1 MSFNLRE
8 EPVIFVG
15 LNHDFVP
22 YSPRDPNSLKGN
34 IANHGVKPEELADTE
49 LKIREEVRALFY
61 SRIYLWNFTTEK
73 TIFFDLFLLQ
83 IIRFSIDEGGK
94 FYFYNNVETFE
105 DEPHPYKVTYEEDL
119 CVLDEIYSRQIFLTP
134 FLR

>member
-1 MSFNLRE
+1 
-8 EPVIFVG
+8 VIFVG

-22 YSPRDPNSLKGN
+22 YSPRDPSSLKGN
-34 IANHGVKPEELADTE
+34 IANHGVKPEELAETE
-49 LKIREEVRALFY
+49 LKIREEVHALFY
-61 SRIYLWNFTTEK
+61 SRVYLTKFTIEK
-73 TIFFDLFLLQ
+73 TMIFLGLSLLQ

>member
-22 YSPRDPNSLKGN
+22 YSPRDPSSLKGN

-49 LKIREEVRALFY
+49 LKIREEVHALFY
-61 SRIYLWNFTTEK
+61 SRMYPWKFAAKKPIY
-73 TIFFDLFLLQ
+73 IFWF
-83 IIRFSIDEGGK
+83 
-94 FYFYNNVETFE
+94 
-105 DEPHPYKVTYEEDL
+105 
-119 CVLDEIYSRQIFLTP
+119 VLNLIS
-134 FLR
+134 